1 MADLASR
8 HVVVLKPGEIA
19 PEAQEGI
26 VLVVD
31 DDDVIRETLCE
42 LLEMHGHHAVGARD
56 GVEALAL
63 LRSGDRVSFMVLDL
77 AMPGMSGFQV
87 LRLLSEDLHLKELP
101 LCIATATV
109 ERAPVGVP
117 VLAKPIDMTRLLK
130 MIEESRAN

>member
-1 MADLASR
+1 M
-8 HVVVLKPGEIA
+8 KPGEIA
-19 PEAQEGI
+19 PEPLEGI

-77 AMPGMSGFQV
+77 AMPNMNGLQV
-87 LRLLSEDLHLKELP
+87 LRVLSADIHLKDLP
-101 LCIATATV
+101 LCISTV
-109 ERAPVGVP
+109 AMESAPLGVP
-117 VLAKPIDMTRLLK
+117 VLPKPIDMTRLLK
-130 MIEESRAN
+130 LIDASSAN